1 MGRHTTDECDGCHR
15 FRELTYFD
23 DQGWLCKN
31 CKEDI
36 DCFGYT
42 IGDCEEGIAESYN
55 TIDQLRSRI
64 EELEKKNLDLFQLYL
79 KRGEVIADEVDDLK
93 SKLTI
98 AQEALEEILTTAT
111 TLPDYPEDA
120 KEIER
125 KARQVLAKLEEM
137 G

>member
-15 FRELTYFD
+15 FRKLTYFD

-42 IGDCEEGIAESYN
+42 IGDCEETIAESYN

-64 EELEKKNLDLFQLYL
+64 GQLETLL
-79 KRGEVIADEVDDLK
+79 A
-93 SKLTI
+93 I
-98 AQEALEEILTTAT
+98 AQDTLRKIKPFLYFHSGADYEYKVVTQALDKIEEVRS
-111 TLPDYPEDA
+111 D
-120 KEIER
+120 
-125 KARQVLAKLEEM
+125 